1 MGELSGSLSIG
12 AYLGKVILALVVLAF
27 SGWLFL
33 LISKRKGWIQKG
45 SDKLYI
51 ISSLS
56 LGRDVFFI
64 LRCGPEVI
72 AIVTGPSG
80 TRLMGKWKLKDW
92 NISEKEKDESHNI

>member
-33 LISKRKGWIQKG
+33 LVSKRKGWIQKG
-45 SDKLYI
+45 SENLYI

-56 LGRDVFFI
+56 LGRDVFFV

-72 AIVTGPSG
+72 AIVSGPSG
-80 TRLMGKWKLKDW
+80 TRLMGRWTLKEW
-92 NISEKEKDESHNI
+92 NTSEKESKES